1 MVSLGRDRTRGYLC
15 RRLLE
20 NSGELP
26 TKPDTHAAMCAR
38 LFTSYYGSTK
48 HGSCNRRTELSPS
61 SPNVGEH
68 LSQADTEVVPAWK
81 QELNE
86 RLAATRSRRLRVQ
99 GEHIQG
105 QQVPLPGLE
114 HLERKVESR
123 ASRLAAKV
131 AQRYA
136 NAPSY
141 SEVLTAKARSE
152 AETPTP
158 ALGAGDVAELLPE
171 PSPENWT
178 GSLDAELISGKPGL
192 GAAVDADHVT
202 PPFLPAGEAE
212 EAVEPLAVNLIDFPR
227 ELVAARKV
235 RPRLAEGPLR
245 ESSQPTGHDQLKIF
259 EVAPESISQTVRI
272 GAAGGEWSPIRL
284 DTNRVSEISGEGQS
298 PIQENPLKAAPLE
311 DRLMAGIFDLALVI
325 AAFALFVLVFV
336 ACTAHPPSGKPALL
350 AAGLVLGGFFLL
362 YQYLFFKYA
371 DGTPG
376 MRYAKIALCT
386 FEDENPTRQ
395 AMCRRVFFLLL
406 SAAPLGLGFAWA
418 WFDPD
423 RLGWHDRLS
432 RIYQR
437 SYS

>member
-1 MVSLGRDRTRGYLC
+1 
-15 RRLLE
+15 
-20 NSGELP
+20 
-26 TKPDTHAAMCAR
+26 
-38 LFTSYYGSTK
+38 
-48 HGSCNRRTELSPS
+48 LSPS
-61 SPNVGEH
+61 SSNVGEN
-68 LSQADTEVVPAWK
+68 LFQADTEIVPAWK

-86 RLAATRSRRLRVQ
+86 RLAATRSRRSRIQ
-99 GEHIQG
+99 GE
-105 QQVPLPGLE
+105 QVPLPGLE

-141 SEVLTAKARSE
+141 SDVFAAKARAA
-152 AETPTP
+152 AETATP
-158 ALGAGDVAELLPE
+158 APIARDIANLLPE
-171 PSPENWT
+171 PSPESWS
-178 GSLDAELISGKPGL
+178 GALDTELISGKPGL
-192 GAAVDADHVT
+192 AAAVVTDHVA
-202 PPFLPAGEAE
+202 PAFMSAVETE
-212 EAVEPLAVNLIDFPR
+212 EAVVEPLAVNLIDFPR
-227 ELVAARKV
+227 ELVAARKA

-259 EVAPESISQTVRI
+259 EVAPESISQTVRV

-284 DTNRVSEISGEGQS
+284 DMNPVSPLSGDLQS
-298 PIQENPLKAAPLE
+298 PTHEVPLKAAPLE
-311 DRLMAGIFDLALVI
+311 DRLMAGIFDLALVV

-336 ACTAHPPSGKPALL
+336 ACTAHPPTGKPALL
-350 AAGLVLGGFFLL
+350 AAGVVLGGFFLL

-371 DGTPG
+371 EGTPG

-386 FEDENPTRQ
+386 FDDENPTRK
-395 AMCRRVFFLLL
+395 AMCRRVLFTLLA
-406 SAAPLGLGFAWA
+406 AAPLGLGFAWA

>member
-1 MVSLGRDRTRGYLC
+1 
-15 RRLLE
+15 
-20 NSGELP
+20 
-26 TKPDTHAAMCAR
+26 
-38 LFTSYYGSTK
+38 
-48 HGSCNRRTELSPS
+48 LSPS
-61 SPNVGEH
+61 SSNVGENLFH
-68 LSQADTEVVPAWK
+68 ADTEVVPAWK

-86 RLAATRSRRLRVQ
+86 RLAATRSRRLRIQ
-99 GEHIQG
+99 GE
-105 QQVPLPGLE
+105 QVPLPGLE

-141 SEVLTAKARSE
+141 SDVFAAKARAA
-152 AETPTP
+152 AETATP
-158 ALGAGDVAELLPE
+158 APTARDIANLLPE
-171 PSPENWT
+171 PSSESWS
-178 GSLDAELISGKPGL
+178 GALDTELISGKPGL
-192 GAAVDADHVT
+192 AAAVDTDHVA
-202 PPFLPAGEAE
+202 PAFISAVETE
-212 EAVEPLAVNLIDFPR
+212 EAVVEPLAVNLIDFPR
-227 ELVAARKV
+227 ELVAARKA

-245 ESSQPTGHDQLKIF
+245 ESSQTTGHDQLKIF
-259 EVAPESISQTVRI
+259 EVAPESISQTVRV

-284 DTNRVSEISGEGQS
+284 DMNPVSPFSGDLQS
-298 PIQENPLKAAPLE
+298 PTHEVPLKAAPLE
-311 DRLMAGIFDLALVI
+311 DRLMAGIFDLALVV

-336 ACTAHPPSGKPALL
+336 ACTAHPPTGKPALL
-350 AAGLVLGGFFLL
+350 SAGVVLGGFFLL

-371 DGTPG
+371 EGTPG

-386 FEDENPTRQ
+386 FDDENPTRK
-395 AMCRRVFFLLL
+395 AMCRRVLFTLLA
-406 SAAPLGLGFAWA
+406 AAPLGLGFAWA

>member
-1 MVSLGRDRTRGYLC
+1 M
-15 RRLLE
+15 
-20 NSGELP
+20 
-26 TKPDTHAAMCAR
+26 
-38 LFTSYYGSTK
+38 
-48 HGSCNRRTELSPS
+48 
-61 SPNVGEH
+61 
-68 LSQADTEVVPAWK
+68 
-81 QELNE
+81 
-86 RLAATRSRRLRVQ
+86 
-99 GEHIQG
+99 
-105 QQVPLPGLE
+105 
-114 HLERKVESR
+114 
-123 ASRLAAKV
+123 
-131 AQRYA
+131 
-136 NAPSY
+136 
-141 SEVLTAKARSE
+141 
-152 AETPTP
+152 
-158 ALGAGDVAELLPE
+158 LPE
-171 PSPENWT
+171 PSPESWS
-178 GSLDAELISGKPGL
+178 GSLDTELISGKPGL
-192 GAAVDADHVT
+192 GAAVDTDHVA
-202 PPFLPAGEAE
+202 PAFVSAGEPE
-212 EAVEPLAVNLIDFPR
+212 EAAVEPLAVNLIDFPR

-272 GAAGGEWSPIRL
+272 GAAGAEWSPIRL
-284 DTNRVSEISGEGQS
+284 DTDPASPHSGDGQS
-298 PIQENPLKAAPLE
+298 PTQEIPLKAAPLE

-336 ACTAHPPSGKPALL
+336 ACTAHPPTGKPALL

-371 DGTPG
+371 EGTPG

-386 FEDENPTRQ
+386 FEDENPTRK
-395 AMCRRVFFLLL
+395 AMCRRVFFMLL